1 MSKFWVVVAD
11 KSKARIFTVDDPR
24 GALLGVHE
32 LKHPEALEREQEL
45 SSDRPG
51 RSFDSMGQGRHAMG
65 STVEPGKQETIR
77 FGVSDSGPG
86 IPERHIPRLTERFY
100 RVDKGRSRQSG
111 GTGLG
116 LAIVKHIISRHEGE
130 LIISSKEGY
139 GSRFI
144 CAFPEDMALE
154 KEADHESPA

>member
-65 STVEPGKQETIR
+65 ATVEPGKQENVRFAKHVTDYVQAAHNEGRCDRVLLVAGSPMLGILRENLKSLSSVEISEFDKNLGQYDAAEIR
-77 FGVSDSGPG
+77 KHL
-86 IPERHIPRLTERFY
+86 PERL
-100 RVDKGRSRQSG
+100 
-111 GTGLG
+111 
-116 LAIVKHIISRHEGE
+116 
-130 LIISSKEGY
+130 
-139 GSRFI
+139 
-144 CAFPEDMALE
+144 
-154 KEADHESPA
+154 